1 MFIKDMNNMQ
11 SWAGVQSDKNMAS
24 KLMYSPNDDIQNYPF
39 CRLKLEVETFKKNL
53 T

>member
-11 SWAGVQSDKNMAS
+11 SWAGVQSDKKMDG
-24 KLMYSPNDDIQNYPF
+24 KLMYIPNDDIQNYPF
-39 CRLKLEVETFKKNL
+39 CRLKLEVETFEKS